1 MLCLL
6 WAQNQGHVDKIYDML
21 LARAVGLKETDAPI
35 LPVFFLPI
43 AIVLVHLG
51 GYTLFTFVELPV
63 LTFLTK

>member
-6 WAQNQGHVDKIYDML
+6 WALNRGNVDKIYDML

-43 AIVLVHLG
+43 TIILVHLG
-51 GYTLFTFVELPV
+51 GFILFTFVELPV
-63 LTFLTK
+63 LTYLTK